1 MAQRISGTPGTLG
14 ETAEPKEL
22 AATAAETTAEN
33 PWPLSLLSSKM
44 KSYIDRMSSVWIE
57 GQVVEL
63 NHRGKASYLT
73 LRDTDVEMSL
83 PVQIWKNV
91 LERTGAPLTE
101 EAMSSPTSKPTSG
114 RRPAD

>member
-91 LERTGAPLTE
+91 L
-101 EAMSSPTSKPTSG
+101 
-114 RRPAD
+114 

>member
-14 ETAEPKEL
+14 ETVDAHEL
-22 AATAAETTAEN
+22 APTAGETTAEN

-63 NHRGKASYLT
+63 NHRGKA
-73 LRDTDVEMSL
+73 
-83 PVQIWKNV
+83 
-91 LERTGAPLTE
+91 
-101 EAMSSPTSKPTSG
+101 
-114 RRPAD
+114 

>member
-14 ETAEPKEL
+14 ETVDAQEL
-22 AATAAETTAEN
+22 PATAGETTAEN

-63 NHRGKASYLT
+63 N
-73 LRDTDVEMSL
+73 
-83 PVQIWKNV
+83 
-91 LERTGAPLTE
+91 
-101 EAMSSPTSKPTSG
+101 
-114 RRPAD
+114 